1 MLKTVIVE
9 DEPLALGMMKRYIS
23 EHPKYE
29 LIGAYSDPFEALEN
43 IPSLQAEVLFVD
55 IGMPG
60 LSGLQLAERVKSE
73 SMQIVFTTAYSE
85 YAVDAFRVDAVDY
98 LVKPITSK
106 MIDSIA
112 HKLEK
117 IKRLLTLQNAQSDRP
132 DMKVQCFGSFKT
144 TNQEGEIV
152 KWPTRKTEEMFA
164 FFLVKEAQIVSK
176 WIIADELWPDLD
188 GKRAIHNV
196 YNTVYRLKKTIEEFS
211 LPLAI
216 KVMNEGYILER
227 DGEMDVDLYKF
238 RSMLSQTDLTM
249 DELEQMNNLYIG
261 PLFNDKDYA
270 WSIHL
275 KESIEV
281 LYMKNSKYKK

>member
-1 MLKTVIVE
+1 
-9 DEPLALGMMKRYIS
+9 
-23 EHPKYE
+23 
-29 LIGAYSDPFEALEN
+29 
-43 IPSLQAEVLFVD
+43 
-55 IGMPG
+55 
-60 LSGLQLAERVKSE
+60 
-73 SMQIVFTTAYSE
+73 MQIVFTTAYSE

-211 LPLAI
+211 LPLTI

-238 RSMLSQTDLTM
+238 RSMSSQTGLTM

-275 KESIEV
+275 KESLEV
-281 LYMKNSKYKK
+281 LYLKNSKYKK